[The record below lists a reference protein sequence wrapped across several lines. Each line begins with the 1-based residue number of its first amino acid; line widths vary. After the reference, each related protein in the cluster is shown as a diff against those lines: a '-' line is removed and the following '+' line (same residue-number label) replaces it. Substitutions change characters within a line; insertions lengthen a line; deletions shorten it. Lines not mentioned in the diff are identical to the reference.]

1 VADRNVTVFTF
12 NRNERDAVNELLD
25 SYTAGSPAGQTV
37 WHPIG
42 GGSYGVVA
50 TLANGATAE
59 IRHKPLL
66 AQGNVISGAELA
78 RTAYED
84 AKVRDPADD
93 IYIYYACCGALDAT
107 LIRNAYRVSRVQY
120 LSLGSVKPRC
130 KFGET
135 TKLKNKWFVR
145 TEPTYQQPLSSIEL
159 PTGTTPGPAWLRGFT
174 IPRAFVL
181 ATDKVI
187 EVLPSKKAPRSKGS
201 DAQGPKYDDEEWSYS
216 KALAQCRD
224 HCQNPGFGPILI
236 EMETFGV
243 ASVADAMGLLDRVL
257 VIRVVTDGL
266 LNKSKDQ
273 GGKQREI
280 LFKKKD
286 VLHRALATI
295 IGF

>member
-12 NRNERDAVNELLD
+12 NRNEMDAVNSLLNAYMD
-25 SYTAGSPAGQTV
+25 GSRGGPTV
-37 WHPIG
+37 WRSTG
-42 GGSYGVVA
+42 VGTYGVVG
-50 TLANGATAE
+50 TLKNLATAE

-84 AKVRDPADD
+84 PKARDPAADV
-93 IYIYYACCGALDAT
+93 YIYYACCGALDAT
-107 LIRNAYRVSRVQY
+107 LMGKAYRVSRVQY
-120 LSLGSVKPRC
+120 LSLGSVKPR
-130 KFGET
+130 GEFDET
-135 TKLKNKWFVR
+135 AKLKNKWFVR
-145 TEPTYQQPLSSIEL
+145 TEPTYQEPLSSIEL
-159 PTGTTPGPAWLRGFT
+159 PTGTTPAPAWLRGFR
-174 IPRAFVL
+174 IPPGFVL

-187 EVLPSKKAPRSKGS
+187 EVLPSKEAPQSKGS
-201 DAQGPKYDDEEWSYS
+201 DAQGPKYPDEEWTYR

-224 HCQNPGFGPILI
+224 HCLHIRTGPILI

-243 ASVADAMGLLDRVL
+243 ASVAAAMGLLGRVL

-273 GGKQREI
+273 TGKPREI
-280 LFKKKD
+280 LFRNTL

>member
-12 NRNERDAVNELLD
+12 NRNEMDAVNALLD
-25 SYTAGSPAGQTV
+25 EYMDGSRGGPTV
-37 WHPIG
+37 WRSTG
-42 GGSYGVVA
+42 VGTYGVVG
-50 TLANGATAE
+50 TLKNLATAE

-84 AKVRDPADD
+84 PKARDPAADV
-93 IYIYYACCGALDAT
+93 YIYYACCGALDAT
-107 LIRNAYRVSRVQY
+107 LIGEAFRVSRVQY

-135 TKLKNKWFVR
+135 AKLKNKWFVR

-159 PTGTTPGPAWLRGFT
+159 PTGTTPAPAWLRGFT
-174 IPRAFVL
+174 IPPGFVL

-187 EVLPSKKAPRSKGS
+187 EVLPSKQSPRLKGRDS
-201 DAQGPKYDDEEWSYS
+201 QGPKYPDEEWTYS

-224 HCQNPGFGPILI
+224 YCQDPGSGPILI

-243 ASVADAMGLLDRVL
+243 ASIADAMGLLDRVL

-280 LFKKKD
+280 LFKQRD

>member
-1 VADRNVTVFTF
+1 VADRNVTIFTF
-12 NRNERDAVNELLD
+12 NRNEMDAVNALLNR
-25 SYTAGSPAGQTV
+25 YTAGWRTGGSV
-37 WHPIG
+37 WHPTG
-42 GGSYGVVA
+42 GGTYGAVG
-50 TLANGATAE
+50 TLLNGATAE

-84 AKVRDPADD
+84 PKARDPAADV
-93 IYIYYACCGALDAT
+93 YIYYACCGALDAT
-107 LIRNAYRVSRVQY
+107 TIGKAYRVLRVQY
-120 LSLGSVKPRC
+120 LSLGSVKPRG
-130 KFGET
+130 KFDET
-135 TKLKNKWFVR
+135 AKLKNKWFVR
-145 TEPTYQQPLSSIEL
+145 TEPTYQEPLSSIEL
-159 PTGTTPGPAWLRGFT
+159 PTGTTPGPAWLRGFR
-174 IPRAFVL
+174 IPTAFVL

-187 EVLPSKKAPRSKGS
+187 EVLPSKDAPRDKGRDS
-201 DAQGPKYDDEEWSYS
+201 QGPKYPDEEWTYS

-224 HCQNPGFGPILI
+224 YCSGPILI

-266 LNKSKDQ
+266 LNKSADQ
-273 GGKQREI
+273 SGKQPYFLLKRT
-280 LFKKKD
+280 D